1 MKPHRAAWV
10 FRGQRFEAGPTDGA
24 SAPAVEDPAP
34 AVEHSGHDLRTTAV
48 QGITWTFLRSV
59 SSRLVGSA
67 VFIVLARMLEPA
79 DFGTV
84 ALASVFV
91 VLISVLVES
100 GFAEALIQ
108 RDQVTPKDL
117 NTAFWVNNAIGIAL
131 ATVLI
136 VFADVIAEPLGQ
148 PQLAPV
154 LRVLSAVFIFAALAS
169 VPQAILR
176 RELAFRAI
184 AVRGV
189 AATLA
194 GGAVGIAMAIAGAGV
209 WSLVGQMVAN
219 AAVGTVILWAM
230 CSWRPGRSVSSS
242 SLRELLR
249 FSGKILGERLAL
261 FASRRSDDLLIGLV
275 LGPVALGLYTVAYRI
290 LLILTETIIWTIEGV
305 AFPMLSRLQNDRAR
319 RTRAFCSLTRLC
331 AAVTVPVFL
340 ALVVLAPEL
349 TQVAFGPRW
358 LAAIPLMQAL
368 ALVGIPHAAV
378 YCNKAALNAAGR
390 PDLSL
395 RIALLTCVITVIA
408 FALVVHWGVLAVAV
422 SFAVCS
428 YLLVPVSL
436 WSAIR
441 VLDLDAKTYLRLFVA
456 PLLSGGV
463 MALLMLGVKAFLPE
477 GLSEPLRLLVLVAVA
492 LAAYLAMLSLTAW
505 REVKGALS
513 QARRVFGPSIGAS
526 HTGVAFQGRT
536 PE

>member
-1 MKPHRAAWV
+1 VKPHRAAWA
-10 FRGQRFEAGPTDGA
+10 FRGQRFEAGPTGA
-24 SAPAVEDPAP
+24 DSVPGVEVAAPAVEDSGAT
-34 AVEHSGHDLRTTAV
+34 VEHPGPDLRTTAV
-48 QGITWTFLRSV
+48 RGVTWTVLRSV
-59 SSRLVGSA
+59 SSRIVGSA
-67 VFIVLARMLEPA
+67 VFIALARMLEPA

-108 RDQVTPKDL
+108 RDQVTPRDL
-117 NTAFWVNNAIGIAL
+117 NSAFWVNNAIGIAL

-136 VFADVIAEPLGQ
+136 VFADIIAEPLGQ

-154 LRVLSAVFIFAALAS
+154 LRVLSAVFVFSALAS

-184 AVRGV
+184 ALRGV
-189 AATLA
+189 AATLV

-219 AAVGTVILWAM
+219 ALVGTAILWAM
-230 CSWRPGRSVSSS
+230 CSWRPGWSLSAS

-249 FSGKILGERLAL
+249 FSAKILGERLAL

-275 LGPVALGLYTVAYRI
+275 LGPVALGFYTVAYRI

-305 AFPMLSRLQNDRAR
+305 AFPMLSRLQNDKAR
-319 RTRAFCSLTRLC
+319 RTRAFYALTWLC
-331 AAVTVPVFL
+331 AAVAVPAFL
-340 ALVVLAPEL
+340 ALAVLAPEL
-349 TQVAFGPRW
+349 TRVAFGPRW
-358 LAAIPLMQAL
+358 VDAIPVMQAL
-368 ALVGIPHAAV
+368 ALVGIPHAAA

-395 RIALLTCVITVIA
+395 RIALLTCVINVIA
-408 FALVVHWGVLAVAV
+408 FALVAGWGILAVAI
-422 SFAVCS
+422 SYAVCS
-428 YLLVPVSL
+428 YLLAPVSL

-441 VLDLDAKTYLRLFVA
+441 VLDLKANAYLRLFVA
-456 PLLSGGV
+456 PLVSGSV
-463 MALLMLGVKAFLPE
+463 MALLVLGVKAFLPE
-477 GLSEPLRLLVLVAVA
+477 GLSEPVRLLVLLAIA

-505 REVKGALS
+505 REVRGALS
-513 QARRVFGPSIGAS
+513 QARRVLGPSI
-526 HTGVAFQGRT
+526 
-536 PE
+536 